1 MFWGLFMDSNEIA
14 EFESECAFIREFSNL
29 TKAGKTG
36 CPGRKKGKAEGWL
49 KKVRRTVGPMNFRL
63 PDPISGSKG

>member
-1 MFWGLFMDSNEIA
+1 MFFGGFMDSNEIA

-36 CPGRKKGKAEGWL
+36 CPGRKKEKLKAG
-49 KKVRRTVGPMNFRL
+49 
-63 PDPISGSKG
+63 

>member
-29 TKAGKTG
+29 TQTGKTG
-36 CPGRKKGKAEGWL
+36 CPGRKKEKLKAG
-49 KKVRRTVGPMNFRL
+49 
-63 PDPISGSKG
+63 